1 MIKSVFSIKDLE
13 NLSGIKAHTLRIW
26 EKRYNLL
33 QPQRTDTNIRY
44 YNLASLQKLLNIK
57 HLNQNGYKISKIAK
71 LSQTEIGDKIKLVS
85 KKELPYTLALADF
98 KMAMINFDAN
108 LFHET
113 YRRLSENLDFSRIF
127 MDVFIP
133 LLDELGLLWQIN
145 TVRPSHEH
153 FITGLIKQII
163 LSNIQEI
170 HFRQKQASHKGVFV
184 LFLPDNEMHDIGI
197 TYIYYELLKKNYKA
211 IYLGQSLP
219 LESLLDFNDVYD
231 QTTFVSYFTVKP
243 DVEEIDNYIARFD
256 SEIDPNKKHKLWLL
270 GRQTNYIT
278 KNLPDRI
285 QKFDNIQSLVQNI

>member
-33 QPQRTDTNIRY
+33 QPQRSETNIRHY
-44 YNLASLQKLLNIK
+44 DLASLQKLLNIK
-57 HLNQNGYKISKIAK
+57 HLNQNGYKISKISK
-71 LSQTEIGDKIKLVS
+71 LSPAEINDLIKAVS
-85 KKELPYTLALADF
+85 KKEFSHTLEITEF

-108 LFHET
+108 LFHKI
-113 YRRLSENLDFSRIF
+113 YRRLSENFDFTHIF
-127 MDVFIP
+127 IEVFIP
-133 LLDELGLLWQIN
+133 LLDELGLLWQSN

-163 LSNIQEI
+163 FSKIQEA
-170 HFRQKQASHKGVFV
+170 HFRQNKTSHNGVFV
-184 LFLPDNEMHDIGI
+184 LYLPDNEMHDIGI
-197 TYIYYELLKKNYKA
+197 TYIYYELLKKNYKV

-219 LESLLDFNDVYD
+219 LDSLLDFNDVYD
-231 QTTFVSYFTVKP
+231 QVTFVSYFTVKP
-243 DVEEIDNYIARFD
+243 DVAELDNYIARFD

-270 GRQTNYIT
+270 GRQTGYVT

-285 QKFDNIQSLVQNI
+285 RKFENIQALIQNI

>member
-1 MIKSVFSIKDLE
+1 MIKSIFSIKDLE